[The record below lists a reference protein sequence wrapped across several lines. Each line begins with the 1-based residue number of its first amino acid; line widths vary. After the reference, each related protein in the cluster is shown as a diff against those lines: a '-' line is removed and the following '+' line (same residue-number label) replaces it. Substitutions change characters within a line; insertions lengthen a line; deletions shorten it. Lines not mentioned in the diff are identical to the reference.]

1 MKKNI
6 IISLALLLF
15 LGCTKENN
23 TTNSN
28 ATNCIEGQ
36 LDEVVN
42 ANQIVGEWKLLRTK
56 SYLFENDYTAENIIY
71 NFQSNG
77 NLIVSGGENIG
88 GFPNGT
94 YSYVFDLDYLS
105 NSENPNEPMIW
116 IVKIDGLKWTYASQ
130 NDLMIIGQS
139 YVDGADLCFEK
150 VQNN

>member
-23 TTNSN
+23 TTNPN

-56 SYLFENDYTAENIIY
+56 SYLFENVE
-71 NFQSNG
+71 Q
-77 NLIVSGGENIG
+77 
-88 GFPNGT
+88 
-94 YSYVFDLDYLS
+94 
-105 NSENPNEPMIW
+105 
-116 IVKIDGLKWTYASQ
+116 
-130 NDLMIIGQS
+130 
-139 YVDGADLCFEK
+139 
-150 VQNN
+150 

>member
-23 TTNSN
+23 TTNPN

-139 YVDGADLCFEK
+139 YVDGADLCFE
-150 VQNN
+150 